1 MISSNLLSRSK
12 LECKYFPASKT
23 SCTNWPL
30 PDLSGAVAWET
41 VSWAAGLSK
50 SMTKTHNSLAV
61 CFSLSRQEEVQGW
74 IKSEPGVTST
84 PGIQK
89 GDGTPNVCPSR
100 PQVRTLDREQASGK
114 NQGSVLQR
122 PFPRWVVWRSIPS
135 SNWQSTCWS
144 ASLGSVPRNQGTDD
158 QRNNPGKDK
167 GAAAGR
173 DRPREAAE
181 STHLWETQKRR
192 EYFLFHWDTAF
203 ISIKAARAGL
213 MNYK

>member
-1 MISSNLLSRSK
+1 
-12 LECKYFPASKT
+12 
-23 SCTNWPL
+23 
-30 PDLSGAVAWET
+30 
-41 VSWAAGLSK
+41 
-50 SMTKTHNSLAV
+50 MTKTHNSLAV

-173 DRPREAAE
+173 DRGPGKQQSLHTFAHFCQGQLLPGRVQADHYLVRNFLVSPSGAAPASGILHFNP
-181 STHLWETQKRR
+181 STVPP
-192 EYFLFHWDTAF
+192 
-203 ISIKAARAGL
+203 
-213 MNYK
+213 

>member
-1 MISSNLLSRSK
+1 
-12 LECKYFPASKT
+12 
-23 SCTNWPL
+23 
-30 PDLSGAVAWET
+30 
-41 VSWAAGLSK
+41 
-50 SMTKTHNSLAV
+50 MTKTHNSLAV

-100 PQVRTLDREQASGK
+100 PQVRTLDREQASGQ

-181 STHLWETQKRR
+181 STHLCTLLPR
-192 EYFLFHWDTAF
+192 
-203 ISIKAARAGL
+203 AAPSRQGAGRPL
-213 MNYK
+213 SGKELPGFTFWGCPCFRDPAL